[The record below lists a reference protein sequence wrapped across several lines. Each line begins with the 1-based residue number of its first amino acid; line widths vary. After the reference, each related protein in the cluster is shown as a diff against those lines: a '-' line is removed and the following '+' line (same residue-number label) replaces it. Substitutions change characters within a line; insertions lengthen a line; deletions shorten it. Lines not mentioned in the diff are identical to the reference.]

1 VSDDVSGPLTVP
13 KVGFPPHTAGSVP
26 VDWDGRV
33 CHARPEMGAWPFKR
47 WQSGSALTRQF
58 AVLSFLVIGLITV
71 ALSAT
76 VSYSLRKDLLDREW
90 ATTADYVRTGILH
103 HLSSDDFLQPNAD
116 ASREHFE
123 ALYTQAVA
131 MPEIVRVKLYD
142 AGMRV
147 VWSDEPRL
155 IGERFADNSHLAK
168 ALTGQTVVNLEGDER
183 KEENR
188 YEGNEF
194 ARLVEVY
201 VPVVLPGSS
210 RVIGVVETYKVPTQV
225 FASIRKGQLTVA
237 GTSAGGG
244 VLLYLSLFWIVRR
257 ASRRIDE
264 QHRNLENRGRE
275 LARANEEL
283 TTVQGQLLEAERLA
297 AIGEVVTAIAH
308 GIRNPLANIRAAAQV
323 AGLGSREGGLAVPS
337 AKHLASIMAEVD
349 RLESRLKE
357 LLQFVRPAD
366 RRNVPVDLNAVVG
379 EAIQM
384 VAGRMTS
391 AQVSLTQTLAVDLPP
406 VSGNGMLLEQ
416 VALSLLANAIE
427 AMPNGG
433 GTINVTTGADS
444 AGRIAFVEV
453 RDSGVGI
460 AAEGIPKLFTAFY
473 TTKAQGTGLG
483 LAIAKKFT
491 EAHGG
496 TITVSS
502 RPGTGATFRVTLPV
516 HREV

>member
-1 VSDDVSGPLTVP
+1 
-13 KVGFPPHTAGSVP
+13 
-26 VDWDGRV
+26 
-33 CHARPEMGAWPFKR
+33 MGAWPFKR

-58 AVLSFLVIGLITV
+58 AVLSFFVIGLITV
-71 ALSAT
+71 ALSGT

-90 ATTADYVRTGILH
+90 GTTADYIRTGILH
-103 HLSSDDFLQPNAD
+103 HLSPDDFLQPNAD

-123 ALYTQAVA
+123 ALYAQAVA

-168 ALTGQTVVNLEGDER
+168 ALTGQTVVNLEGEER

-188 YEGNEF
+188 YEGNEY

-210 RVIGVVETYKVPTQV
+210 RVIGVVETYKLPTQV
-225 FASIRKGQLTVA
+225 FASIRKAQLTVA
-237 GTSAGGG
+237 GASAGGG

-283 TTVQGQLLEAERLA
+283 TTVQGQLVEAERLA
-297 AIGEVVTAIAH
+297 AIGEVVTAVAH

-323 AGLGSREGGLAVPS
+323 AGLGSRESGPS
-337 AKHLASIMAEVD
+337 APTAKHLANIMAEVD

-357 LLQFVRPAD
+357 LLQFVRPAE
-366 RRNVPVDLNAVVG
+366 RQSALVDLNALVR
-379 EAIQM
+379 ETANL
-384 VAGRMTS
+384 VAGRIAT
-391 AQVSLTQTLAVDLPP
+391 ARIHLTQALAPGLPP
-406 VSGNGMLLEQ
+406 VSGNAMLLEQ
-416 VALSLLANAIE
+416 VVLSLLANAVE
-427 AMPNGG
+427 AVPNGNSN
-433 GTINVTTGADS
+433 IIVTTGTTRTD
-444 AGRIAFVEV
+444 AGVPAVFVEIS
-453 RDSGVGI
+453 DSGPGI
-460 AAEGIPKLFTAFY
+460 PAQQIPKLFTPFY

-483 LAIAKKFT
+483 LAIAKKFS

-496 TITVSS
+496 AITVSS
-502 RPGTGATFRVTLPV
+502 RVGVGTTFRVALPA
-516 HREV
+516 HTEA

>member
-1 VSDDVSGPLTVP
+1 
-13 KVGFPPHTAGSVP
+13 
-26 VDWDGRV
+26 
-33 CHARPEMGAWPFKR
+33 MGAWPFER

-58 AVLSFLVIGLITV
+58 AVLSLFVIGLITV

-90 ATTADYVRTGILH
+90 GTTADYIRTGILH
-103 HLSSDDFLQPNAD
+103 HLSPDDFLRPDAD

-131 MPEIVRVKLYD
+131 MPGIVRVKLYD
-142 AGMRV
+142 AAMRV

-155 IGERFADNSHLAK
+155 IGERFADNPHLAK
-168 ALTGQTVVNLEGDER
+168 ALTGQTVVNLEGEER

-237 GTSAGGG
+237 GASAGGG

-366 RRNVPVDLNAVVG
+366 RRNAPVDLNAVVG

-433 GTINVTTGADS
+433 GTISVTTGADS
-444 AGRIAFVEV
+444 AGRTVFVEV

-460 AAEGIPKLFTAFY
+460 AAERIPRLFTAFY

-502 RPGTGATFRVTLPV
+502 QPGTGATFRVTLPA

>member
-1 VSDDVSGPLTVP
+1 M
-13 KVGFPPHTAGSVP
+13 
-26 VDWDGRV
+26 R
-33 CHARPEMGAWPFKR
+33 AWPFGR
-47 WQSGSALTRQF
+47 WKTGLALTRQF
-58 AVLSFLVIGLITV
+58 AVLSFLVIGLITA
-71 ALSAT
+71 ALSA
-76 VSYSLRKDLLDREW
+76 VMSNSLRKDLLDREW
-90 ATTADYVRTGILH
+90 STTADYIRTGILN
-103 HLSSDDFLQPNAD
+103 HLSPDDFLQPNAD

-123 ALYTQAVA
+123 ALYTQGVA

-142 AGMRV
+142 ADMRV

-155 IGERFADNSHLAK
+155 IGERFADNPHLAK
-168 ALTGQTVVNLEGDER
+168 ALTGQTVVSLEGDER

-201 VPVVLPGSS
+201 VPVVFPGSS
-210 RVIGVVETYKVPTQV
+210 RVIGVVETYKLPTQV
-225 FASIRKGQLTVA
+225 FASIRKAQLTVA
-237 GTSAGGG
+237 GASAGGG

-283 TTVQGQLLEAERLA
+283 TAVQGQLLEAERLV
-297 AIGEVVTAIAH
+297 AIGEVVTAVAH

-323 AGLGSREGGLAVPS
+323 AGLGLREGGPPVPS

-366 RRNVPVDLNAVVG
+366 RAYVPVDLNAVVG

-384 VAGRMTS
+384 VAGRMAT
-391 AQVSLTQTLAVDLPP
+391 AQVSLTRTLAVGLPP

-416 VALSLLANAIE
+416 VALSLLANAVE
-427 AMPNGG
+427 AMPPGG
-433 GTINVTTGADS
+433 GTISVTTGAD
-444 AGRIAFVEV
+444 AEARGVFLEV

-460 AAEGIPKLFTAFY
+460 AAERLPKLFTAFY

-496 TITVSS
+496 TIAVSS
-502 RPGTGATFRVTLPV
+502 QAGAGATFRVTLPA
-516 HREV
+516 HREA